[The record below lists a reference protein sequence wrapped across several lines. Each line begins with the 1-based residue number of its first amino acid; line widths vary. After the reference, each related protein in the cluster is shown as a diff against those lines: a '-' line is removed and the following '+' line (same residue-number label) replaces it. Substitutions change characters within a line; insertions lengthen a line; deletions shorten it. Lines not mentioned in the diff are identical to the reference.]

1 MSATP
6 EDLEALGLY
15 DPSAADAQDRLAL
28 LQYLLGKGLGLDE
41 MATAERE
48 DRLQALVVEGLMRP
62 RGGRMTL
69 AEAAERVRVSPEMC
83 LRVWRALGFADPDPD
98 EEAFSEEDLGI
109 LSLLP
114 MTARLGLDVEEV
126 LHTARVIGSSLARIA
141 EAEVLMLRENVEA
154 PLRAAGA
161 GDFVVA
167 RTLAQLVTDLMPR
180 ISSLVDGVHRQHLE
194 IAAHQQ
200 IFVDLQA
207 GYLAVDVVVGFADLV
222 GFTAWSSKLP
232 PGELAAAMADYEQ
245 RVSDIVAGNGGRL
258 VKLIGD
264 GAMFVASDLDAGCEI
279 ALSLVEVFSWDPV
292 IPPLRVGLAV
302 GEAVRREGDYYGAVV
317 NLASRV
323 VDVAFPRAVLATK
336 TLADRLGASED
347 HPHFLAKRVGAHRL
361 KGIGTE
367 QLYVVRRERRARER
381 A

>member
-6 EDLEALGLY
+6 DDLEALGLY
-15 DPSAADAQDRLAL
+15 DPSAPDAQDRLAL
-28 LQYLLGKGLGLDE
+28 LQFLLDQGLGLEE
-41 MATAERE
+41 MAVGEQE

-62 RGGRMTL
+62 RGERMSL
-69 AEAAERVRVSPEMC
+69 AEVAERVRVSPEMC

-98 EEAFSEEDLGI
+98 EEAFAEEDLAI

-114 MTARLGLDVEEV
+114 MTARLGLEVDVV
-126 LHTARVIGSSLARIA
+126 LSAARVMGSSLAQIA
-141 EAEVLMLRENVEA
+141 EAEVSMLRENVEA

-180 ISSLVDGVHRQHLE
+180 ISTLVDGVHRRHLE
-194 IAAHQQ
+194 VAAHQQ

-207 GYLAVDVVVGFADLV
+207 GYLAVDVIVGFADLA
-222 GFTAWSSKLP
+222 GFTAWSSKMP
-232 PGELAAAMADYEQ
+232 PGELSAAMADYEE
-245 RVSDIVAGNGGRL
+245 RVSDIVTAHGGRV

-264 GAMFVASDLDAGCEI
+264 GAMFVADDLDAGCEI
-279 ALSLVEVFSWDPV
+279 ALSLVERFSWDPV
-292 IPPLRVGLAV
+292 IPPLRVGIAA
-302 GEAVRREGDYYGAVV
+302 GEVVRRGGDYYGAVV

-323 VDVAFPRAVLATK
+323 VDVAFPRSVLAAK
-336 TLADRLGASED
+336 AVADRLGAAD
-347 HPHFLAKRVGAHRL
+347 NHPHFLAKRVGAHRL